1 MANGALG
8 LWRSGASRTVLVSYS
23 VVAGAVWAVL
33 MGFAVFCE
41 VRRRKVKG
49 PGAGGVSKGLVT
61 PVGSVTTSTSM
72 SVAPPRDG
80 ERRPGP

>member
-8 LWRSGASRTVLVSYS
+8 LWRSGASRTVLISYS
-23 VVAGAVWAVL
+23 VVSGAVWAVWVV
-33 MGFAVFCE
+33 FAVASE
-41 VRRRKVKG
+41 VRRCKVRG
-49 PGAGGVSKGLVT
+49 PGVGGVSKGLVT

-80 ERRPGP
+80 EGRPGP